1 MRALDPATN
10 RVLVLALLLA
20 AAGCRGTQTAGT
32 SRYPKPIPTAES
44 GPVLFS
50 PGYVSSGLAERDAS
64 FSPAGN
70 VFAFTQLEG
79 RTGTIVLLEHGVPEI
94 APFSGVHNDL
104 EPFFD
109 PRGDS
114 LWFAS
119 QRPHPDDASREDW
132 NLWRVAYD
140 DDGWGEPEI
149 VRGLDGPGDEFYPT
163 VSRDGT
169 VAFTA
174 EREGGVG
181 GEDIWFAHP
190 EPDGGWT
197 IENAGPAVNSPGPDF
212 NALLTPDGG
221 MLVFSSVRPDDPRDQ
236 GGGDLYM
243 STRWRPESEAPAESS
258 DAAAA
263 PSAGF
268 FFDDGDGLDDLDD
281 WSVALPLEPF
291 NSPALDYCPAVTPD
305 GLYLVFTSR
314 RALARPE
321 DSKEDFPTL
330 RARLSGP
337 GNGLDDLWWVTMP
350 KVTTTTF
357 P

>member
-1 MRALDPATN
+1 MI
-10 RVLVLALLLA
+10 RVPLTVLLLVT
-20 AAGCRGTQTAGT
+20 AGCRASSSAGT

-50 PGYVSSGLAERDAS
+50 PGYVSSGLAERDAA
-64 FSPAGN
+64 FSPDGD

-79 RTGTIVLLEHGVPEI
+79 RRGRIVLLEYGVPEI
-94 APFSGVHNDL
+94 APFSGVHDDL

-109 PRGDS
+109 PRGDW

-119 QRPHPDDASREDW
+119 RRPHPDDPAREDW
-132 NLWRVAYD
+132 NVWRVAYG

-163 VSRDGT
+163 VSLDGT

-174 EREGGVG
+174 ERAGGLG
-181 GEDIWFAHP
+181 GEDIWFA
-190 EPDGGWT
+190 EPDGAGGWT
-197 IENAGPAVNSPGPDF
+197 IENAGPAVNSPAPEF
-212 NALLTPDGG
+212 NALLTPDGRT
-221 MLVFSSVRPDDPRDQ
+221 LVFSSDRPDEPRDR

-243 STRWRPESEAPAESS
+243 STRGVAPELENLDELDGEARE
-258 DAAAA
+258 
-263 PSAGF
+263 
-268 FFDDGDGLDDLDD
+268 DD
-281 WSVALPLEPF
+281 WSPALALEPI

-314 RALARPE
+314 RTIERGEEA
-321 DSKEDFPTL
+321 EDFPTL
-330 RARLSGP
+330 RARLTGP
-337 GNGLDDLWWVTMP
+337 GNGLDDLWWAPMPQVT
-350 KVTTTTF
+350 VTVSTF